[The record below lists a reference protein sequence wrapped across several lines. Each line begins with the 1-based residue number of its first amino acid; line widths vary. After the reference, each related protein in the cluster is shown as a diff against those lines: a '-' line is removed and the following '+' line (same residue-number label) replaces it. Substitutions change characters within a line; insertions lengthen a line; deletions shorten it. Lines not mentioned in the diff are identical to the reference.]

1 MWYDQPFDLEVSNDE
16 SVDPCF
22 TLPPETSTAFIMPKR
37 PCKECSTGARIKVVY
52 MIEEKKLVGRILEAT
67 RVSI

>member
-1 MWYDQPFDLEVSNDE
+1 MTNQLT
-16 SVDPCF
+16 PCF
-22 TLPPETSTAFIMPKR
+22 TLPPGTSTAFIMAKR

-52 MIEEKKLVGRILEAT
+52 MLEEKKLVGRILEAT